1 MQLKYGYVKLYFIL
15 LMTGRIYYEQK
26 EKNNKEDWKKA
37 IEKMLKAGL
46 TEKEINDLLESTLY
60 EVLLDKL
67 FIDNTDG
74 NKKMQ
79 RDDLI

>member
-1 MQLKYGYVKLYFIL
+1 M
-15 LMTGRIYYEQK
+15 
-26 EKNNKEDWKKA
+26 NKKKKTTKKIGKKA

-67 FIDNTDG
+67 LINNIDG
-74 NKKMQ
+74 NKNM
-79 RDDLI
+79 